1 MSTIVPV
8 GIGAFVLGA
17 SLMAS
22 APNESIMTQLT
33 DEVEG
38 IIDQRTELAQSEA
51 AFSDLTAAMAEVAAQ
66 LNYCLLYTSPS
77 PRDS

>member
-17 SLMAS
+17 SLMAF
-22 APNESIMTQLT
+22 APSQSIMTQLT
-33 DEVEG
+33 AEVEG
-38 IIDQRTELAQSEA
+38 IIEQRVELAQSEA

-66 LNYCLLYTSPS
+66 LN
-77 PRDS
+77 

>member
-1 MSTIVPV
+1 
-8 GIGAFVLGA
+8 
-17 SLMAS
+17 
-22 APNESIMTQLT
+22 MTQLT

-66 LNYCLLYTSPS
+66 LN
-77 PRDS
+77 